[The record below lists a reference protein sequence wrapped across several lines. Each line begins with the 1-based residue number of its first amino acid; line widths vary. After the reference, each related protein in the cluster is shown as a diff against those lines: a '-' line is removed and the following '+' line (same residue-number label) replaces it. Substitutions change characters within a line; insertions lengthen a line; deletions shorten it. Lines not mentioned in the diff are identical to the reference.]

1 MWSCFLAITCPLAKE
16 FAMHRPLFRLSV
28 LALALGVCGSAMAA
42 THGEVAARE
51 MRHVATAFKGRM
63 AGTETEQAT
72 AAYLAKAFKKMGY
85 QVSEQPFTSSFE
97 YEKTD
102 KSKVKREVKSI
113 NVVATK
119 PGMDGKVVIVGAHFD
134 SRTPKKDSD
143 IGKIGGPK
151 LEGLDDNASGV
162 GMLLEIADQLKKTKT
177 QHTIKFVAFGA
188 EELGLLGSKDYVARM
203 SDSDKQNV
211 IAMVN
216 MDSLITGDKM
226 YFHAGKETV
235 AKDAKAG
242 FVRDRALA
250 IAKKLGIA
258 ADTNPGL
265 DKEYPKGTG
274 CCSDQESFDEA
285 GMPVLAVEATNWE
298 IGDKD
303 GYEQTTNKAIK
314 DGMSWHRPDVDNVKN
329 LETIFPQ
336 RVEQRSRDF
345 SRILTPLVIELAG
358 GKAR

>member
-1 MWSCFLAITCPLAKE
+1 
-16 FAMHRPLFRLSV
+16 MHRNVFRLCTVALVLGVSGQV
-28 LALALGVCGSAMAA
+28 LAA
-42 THGEVAARE
+42 TYGEVGARE
-51 MRHVATAFKGRM
+51 MRHMATEFKGRM
-63 AGTETEQAT
+63 AGTPIEKAA
-72 AAYLAKAFKKMGY
+72 AAYLAKQFKAMGY
-85 QVSEQPFTSSFE
+85 QVGEQSFKTSFE
-97 YEKTD
+97 YEKAD
-102 KSKVKREVKSI
+102 KSKVRRELKSV
-113 NVVATK
+113 NVIALK
-119 PGMDGKVVIVGAHFD
+119 PGKDNKVVIVGAHFD

-143 IGKIGGPK
+143 LGKIGGPE

-162 GMLLEIADQLKKTKT
+162 GLLLELAAQLKKIPT

-188 EELGLLGSKDYVARM
+188 EETGLLGSKDFVARM

-235 AKDAKAG
+235 AKDVKAG

-250 IAKKLGIA
+250 IARGLGIP

-265 DKEYPKGTG
+265 DKEYPQGTG
-274 CCSDQESFDEA
+274 CCSDQESFDKA
-285 GMPVLAVEATNWE
+285 GIPVLAVEATNWE

-329 LETIFPQ
+329 LDRIFPN
-336 RVEQRSRDF
+336 RVEQRARDF
-345 SRILTPLVIELAG
+345 SRILTPLVLELAG
-358 GKAR
+358 GKVK